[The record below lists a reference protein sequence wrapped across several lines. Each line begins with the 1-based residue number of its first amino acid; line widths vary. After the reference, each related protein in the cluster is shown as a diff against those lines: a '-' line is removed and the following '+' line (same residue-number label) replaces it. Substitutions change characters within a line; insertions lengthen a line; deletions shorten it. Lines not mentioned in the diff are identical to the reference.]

1 MEETGTTEAVNTPQ
15 GGNRTGK
22 QVQTSLGMVSIEL
35 VTATS
40 GTEEEVVGVAVT
52 SDGYNEVVDMPD
64 ESTSG
69 DPSYLAVSV

>member
-1 MEETGTTEAVNTPQ
+1 
-15 GGNRTGK
+15 
-22 QVQTSLGMVSIEL
+22 MVSIEL

-52 SDGYNEVVDMPD
+52 SDGYNEIVDMPD